1 MSLVSFVMAVWN
13 PRRDWFV
20 QAITSVLDQE
30 GCDVELI
37 LVDDG
42 CPEPVD
48 QLLTDIDDA
57 RVRVV
62 RIEHAGES
70 AARNAGIAAARAD
83 HIRFV
88 DADDALAQGSTQRLL
103 QLAGERDDV
112 ISYGATMFCDSEL
125 RPLWKM
131 TCRSEGDARVDCLLG
146 RFTVRPFSL
155 LFPRA
160 VVDATGRWSS
170 DMTVSQDWDYVL
182 RALEHATV
190 AGDRTIA
197 TYYRK
202 HTTSATAD
210 IDAGVQGA
218 RRTVHGYFERHPEE
232 RHTRLERRAEASLE
246 ATLARAY
253 LTRGERHAALAAARR
268 SLALDPRAL
277 PGELRRSLPALAGVF
292 RRGRRK

>member
-1 MSLVSFVMAVWN
+1 VSLVSFIMAVWN
-13 PRRDWFV
+13 PRQDWLL
-20 QAITSVLDQE
+20 QAITSVLAQH
-30 GCDVELI
+30 GCDVDLI
-37 LVDDG
+37 VVDDG

-48 QLLTDIDDA
+48 RLLTDVDDA
-57 RVRVV
+57 KVRVV
-62 RIEHAGES
+62 RIEHGGES

-88 DADDALAQGSTQRLL
+88 DADDVFASASTARLR
-103 QLAGERDDV
+103 QLAGERNDV

-146 RFTVRPFSL
+146 RFTVRPGAL

-160 VVDATGRWSS
+160 VVDATGAWNT

-190 AGDRTIA
+190 TGERKVA

-202 HTTSATAD
+202 HATSATANVE
-210 IDAGVQGA
+210 AGVQGA
-218 RRTVHGYFERHPEE
+218 RRTVDGYFERHPEQ

-246 ATLARAY
+246 ATLARVC
-253 LTRGERHAALAAARR
+253 LTRGERRAAFDTARR
-268 SLALDPRAL
+268 SLALDVRAL
-277 PGELRRSLPALAGVF
+277 PSELWRSLPAFTGVA
-292 RRGRRK
+292 RRGLRR